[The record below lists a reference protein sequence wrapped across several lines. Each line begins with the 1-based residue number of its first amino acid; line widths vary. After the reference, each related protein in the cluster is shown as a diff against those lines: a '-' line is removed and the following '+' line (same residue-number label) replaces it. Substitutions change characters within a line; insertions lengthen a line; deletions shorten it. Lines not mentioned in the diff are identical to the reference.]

1 MTTDE
6 EKTDGAD
13 VLEKINDRIELLK
26 KQQELLSEQQ
36 KLLSEQQKLQ
46 TTVQSQEAKTA
57 KAIADELKNQV
68 AAEYGLEAE
77 KAKAPFATLAGVTA
91 ATKDMELPTGKE
103 GTITIAAGTEG
114 TALLRSKK
122 QMLILLDAV
131 AAEMARDFP
140 GGAVIVTEA
149 QLDEAYQAD
158 FFMRRLAEQR
168 AHLNVT
174 IERATPQPVQP
185 EEEPETPITRAFST
199 LPSLDIGDTLSF
211 ISPLTAAVPATTAAA
226 YSLGFVMDTVNSL
239 AKLFRVDRTL
249 NVFGADTEAAQI
261 LGYLLESKS
270 LKFMANPVLMR
281 DEVLDIADSLTGELN
296 ELLKG
301 VHRGED
307 LVAELKKIS
316 DDEDKKKLY
325 ELPGDAV
332 IDELKSQVKAARELL
347 DGIHPAKKPD
357 EFWKKVKG
365 GLILKAIE
373 KRSRM
378 LLAVKAQA
386 VQITEKRWWTSDRLC
401 MAGEVQVHYRV
412 LGDTGKVVKSGVLLK
427 ASGLERV
434 KFNQVPWISFPGNS
448 PEKPKTAK

>member
-6 EKTDGAD
+6 GKTDSSD
-13 VLEKINDRIELLK
+13 ELEKINDRIELLK

-36 KLLSEQQKLQ
+36 KLQ
-46 TTVQSQEAKTA
+46 TAAQTQEAKTA

-68 AAEYGLEAE
+68 AAEYGLEEE
-77 KAKAPFATLAGVTA
+77 KAKSPFATLAGAKA
-91 ATKDMELPTGKE
+91 ATEGMQLPTGKE
-103 GTITIAAGTEG
+103 GTITIATGTEG

-131 AAEMARDFP
+131 AAELTRDFP
-140 GGAVIVTEA
+140 DGAVIVTEP

-168 AHLNVT
+168 AQLNVT
-174 IERATPQPVQP
+174 IERAIPKPLQPA
-185 EEEPETPITRAFST
+185 EEPETPLERAFST
-199 LPSLDIGDTLSF
+199 LPSLDISDTLGF
-211 ISPLTAAVPATTAAA
+211 VSPLAAAVPATTAAA

-261 LGYLLESKS
+261 LGYLLESKN
-270 LKFMANPVLMR
+270 LKFVANPVLMR
-281 DEVLDIADSLTGELN
+281 DEVLDIADSLTRKLN

-307 LVAELKKIS
+307 LIADIKKIT

-325 ELPGDAV
+325 ELPVDAV

-365 GLILKAIE
+365 GLVLKAIE
-373 KRSRM
+373 KRARM

-412 LGDTGKVVKSGVLLK
+412 LDDTGKVVKSGVLLK

-434 KFNQVPWISFPGNS
+434 KFNQVPWISFPG
-448 PEKPKTAK
+448 EYAGETEDR